1 MCSTCF
7 KYSVGC
13 CLKEFLLLIFSD
25 LPYKKHKF
33 KKKKKKKEKRK
44 KVDQNKNKKNLS
56 HLEHSRWDNTAKG
69 LSSDLA
75 QSFFTADISINLL
88 TLHPI
93 NISAL

>member
-25 LPYKKHKF
+25 LPYQKHKF
-33 KKKKKKKEKRK
+33 KKKKKKK
-44 KVDQNKNKKNLS
+44 VDQNKSKKFLS
-56 HLEHSRWDNTAKG
+56 HLEHSRWDNTTKG

-75 QSFFTADISINLL
+75 QSFLLL
-88 TLHPI
+88 TYL
-93 NISAL
+93 LTY